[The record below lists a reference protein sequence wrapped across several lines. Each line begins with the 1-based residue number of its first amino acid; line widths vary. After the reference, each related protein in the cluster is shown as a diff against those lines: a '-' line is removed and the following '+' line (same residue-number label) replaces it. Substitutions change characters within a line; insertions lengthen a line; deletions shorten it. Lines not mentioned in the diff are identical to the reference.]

1 MRAVLMLT
9 PEGYQP
15 RLIEERLD
23 ALMRAFGCVE
33 LVGPKWCGKT
43 WTALSRSV
51 SVTKLDRRQDRE
63 AAELDPSLALVG
75 QTPHLVDEWQ
85 EVPEVWDAARRYVDD
100 AGNRKGLL
108 LLTGSARLKQRDRS
122 RVRHSG
128 AGRIARLAMRP
139 MSLAELGES
148 TGEVSL
154 KSLLAGGELRP
165 TRRDTSIE
173 DVARWCCRG
182 GWPANLTLDD
192 EAAYETAAQYIQAV
206 LDANVIE
213 EGKSPDI
220 ALSLMRALAFN
231 ESQAVTYRT
240 LASGMGSSI
249 ARTVDDDTVSSYLS
263 LFDRLFITE
272 KLSGWEPPMRAK
284 ARVRVKPKRYF
295 ADPSLAAAL
304 VDATPARLLRDTQ
317 TLGLLFENLVL
328 RDLRVYLSAL
338 GGVGNS
344 ISYYRDDK
352 GLEVDAILEY
362 GGGWAGIEIKLSD
375 TKVDDGAANLLRLR
389 NKLTR
394 STAARHAEPLF
405 LAVIVGRGGLAY
417 RRADGVYVIPAAT
430 LGA

>member
-1 MRAVLMLT
+1 M
-9 PEGYQP
+9 
-15 RLIEERLD
+15 
-23 ALMRAFGCVE
+23 
-33 LVGPKWCGKT
+33 
-43 WTALSRSV
+43 
-51 SVTKLDRRQDRE
+51 TKLDRRQDRE

-108 LLTGSARLKQRDRS
+108 LLTGSTQLKRRDRG

-139 MSLAELGES
+139 MSLVELGES
-148 TGEVSL
+148 SGEVSL
-154 KSLLAGGELRP
+154 KSLLSGEELCP

-206 LDANVIE
+206 LDVNVIE
-213 EGKSPDI
+213 EGESPDV

-240 LASGMGSSI
+240 LASDMGSGI

-263 LFDRLFITE
+263 LLDRLFITE
-272 KLSGWEPPMRAK
+272 KLDGWVPPMRAK

-304 VDATPARLLRDTQ
+304 VDATSDRLLRDAQ

-362 GGGWAGIEIKLSD
+362 GGGLAGVEIKLSD

-394 STAARHAEPLF
+394 NTAARHAEPLF
-405 LAVIVGRGGLAY
+405 LAVVVGRGGLAY

>member
-1 MRAVLMLT
+1 MLT

-15 RLIEERLD
+15 RLIESRLD

-33 LVGPKWCGKT
+33 LAGPKWCGKT
-43 WTALSRSV
+43 WTALSRSA

-100 AGNRKGLL
+100 AGNKRGLL
-108 LLTGSARLKQRDRS
+108 LLTGSTQLKQRDRD

-128 AGRIARLAMRP
+128 AGRIARLTMRP

-154 KSLLAGGELRP
+154 ESLLAGDELHP
-165 TRRDTSIE
+165 TRRDTTIE
-173 DVARWCCRG
+173 DVACWCCRG

-192 EAAYETAAQYIQAV
+192 EAAYETAGQYIQAV
-206 LDANVIE
+206 LDVNVLE
-213 EGKSPDI
+213 ERKSPDT

-231 ESQAVTYRT
+231 KSQAVTYRT
-240 LASGMGSSI
+240 LASDMGSNGL
-249 ARTVDDDTVSSYLS
+249 ARTVDKDTVSSYLS
-263 LFDRLFITE
+263 LLDRLFITE

-304 VDATPARLLRDTQ
+304 VGATPTRLLRDTQ

-328 RDLRVYLSAL
+328 RDLRVYMSTL
-338 GGVGNS
+338 GGVGNAV
-344 ISYYRDDK
+344 SYYRDDK

-362 GGGWAGIEIKLSD
+362 GGGWAGVEIKLSD

-394 STAARHAEPLF
+394 NTAARHAEPLF

>member
-1 MRAVLMLT
+1 MLT
-9 PEGYQP
+9 PDGYQP
-15 RLIEERLD
+15 RMIEKRLD

-43 WTALSRSV
+43 WTALSRSA

-63 AAELDPSLALVG
+63 AAELDPLLALVG

-108 LLTGSARLKQRDRS
+108 LLTGSTQLKPRDRG

-154 KSLLAGGELRP
+154 KSLLSGEQLCP

-206 LDANVIE
+206 LDVNVIE
-213 EGKSPDI
+213 EGKTPDV

-240 LASGMGSSI
+240 LASDMGSSI

-272 KLSGWEPPMRAK
+272 KLNGWEPPMRAK

-304 VDATPARLLRDTQ
+304 VDATPDRLLRDAQ

-338 GGVGNS
+338 GGVGSS

-362 GGGWAGIEIKLSD
+362 GGGWAGVEIKLSD

-394 STAARHAEPLF
+394 NTAARHAEPLF
-405 LAVIVGRGGLAY
+405 LAVVVGRGGLAY

>member
-1 MRAVLMLT
+1 MLT
-9 PEGYQP
+9 PDGYQP
-15 RLIEERLD
+15 RMIEKRLD

-43 WTALSRSV
+43 WTALSRSA

-63 AAELDPSLALVG
+63 AAELDPLLALVG
-75 QTPHLVDEWQ
+75 QAPHLVDEWQ

-108 LLTGSARLKQRDRS
+108 LLTGSTQLKPRDRG

-154 KSLLAGGELRP
+154 KSLLSGEQLCP

-206 LDANVIE
+206 LDVNVIE
-213 EGKSPDI
+213 ERKSPDV

-240 LASGMGSSI
+240 LASDMGSSI

-272 KLSGWEPPMRAK
+272 KLNGWEPPMRAK

-304 VDATPARLLRDTQ
+304 VDATPDRLLRDAQ
-317 TLGLLFENLVL
+317 TLGLLFENLML

-338 GGVGNS
+338 GGVGSS

-352 GLEVDAILEY
+352 GLEVDAILEH
-362 GGGWAGIEIKLSD
+362 GGGWAGVEIKLSD

-394 STAARHAEPLF
+394 NTAARHAEPLF
-405 LAVIVGRGGLAY
+405 LAVVVGRGGLAY

>member
-1 MRAVLMLT
+1 MRHAVMWM
-9 PEGYQP
+9 
-15 RLIEERLD
+15 
-23 ALMRAFGCVE
+23 MRG
-33 LVGPKWCGKT
+33 
-43 WTALSRSV
+43 
-51 SVTKLDRRQDRE
+51 TK
-63 AAELDPSLALVG
+63 SL
-75 QTPHLVDEWQ
+75 Q
-85 EVPEVWDAARRYVDD
+85 
-100 AGNRKGLL
+100 
-108 LLTGSARLKQRDRS
+108 LLTSSTLLKQKDRS
-122 RVRHSG
+122 SVRHSG

-139 MSLAELGES
+139 MSLVELGES

-154 KSLLAGGELRP
+154 KSLLSGEELCP
-165 TRRDTSIE
+165 TRRDTSVE
-173 DVARWCCRG
+173 DVARWCCRR

-206 LDANVIE
+206 LDVNVIK
-213 EGKSPDI
+213 EGKSPDT

-240 LASGMGSSI
+240 LASDMGSSI

-272 KLSGWEPPMRAK
+272 KLNGWEPPMRAK

-304 VDATPARLLRDTQ
+304 VDATPDRLLRDAQ

-338 GGVGNS
+338 GGVGSS

-362 GGGWAGIEIKLSD
+362 GGGWAGVEIKLSD

-394 STAARHAEPLF
+394 NTAARHAEPLF
-405 LAVIVGRGGLAY
+405 LAVVVGRGGLAY
-417 RRADGVYVIPAAT
+417 RRADDVYVIPAAT

>member
-1 MRAVLMLT
+1 MLT
-9 PEGYQP
+9 PDGYQP
-15 RLIEERLD
+15 RMIEKRLD

-43 WTALSRSV
+43 WTALSRSA

-85 EVPEVWDAARRYVDD
+85 EVPEVWDAARRYMDD
-100 AGNRKGLL
+100 AGNKKSLL
-108 LLTGSARLKQRDRS
+108 LLTGSTQLKPQDRG

-139 MSLAELGES
+139 MSLVELGES
-148 TGEVSL
+148 SGEVSL
-154 KSLLAGGELRP
+154 KSLLSGEELCP

-206 LDANVIE
+206 LDVNVIE
-213 EGKSPDI
+213 EGESPDV

-240 LASGMGSSI
+240 LASDMGSGI

-272 KLSGWEPPMRAK
+272 ELDGWVPPMRAK

-304 VDATPARLLRDTQ
+304 VDATPDRLLRDAQ

-362 GGGWAGIEIKLSD
+362 GGGLAGVEIKLSD

-394 STAARHAEPLF
+394 NTAARHAEPLF
-405 LAVIVGRGGLAY
+405 LAVVVGRGGLAY

>member
-1 MRAVLMLT
+1 MLT
-9 PEGYQP
+9 PDGYHP
-15 RLIEERLD
+15 RMIEKRLD

-43 WTALSRSV
+43 WTALSRSA

-75 QTPHLVDEWQ
+75 QTPHLVGEWQ

-100 AGNRKGLL
+100 AGNKKGLL
-108 LLTGSARLKQRDRS
+108 LLTGSTQLKPRDRG

-139 MSLAELGES
+139 MSLVKLGES
-148 TGEVSL
+148 SGEVSP
-154 KSLLAGGELRP
+154 KSLLSGEELCP

-173 DVARWCCRG
+173 DVARWCCRR

-206 LDANVIE
+206 LDVNVIE
-213 EGKSPDI
+213 ERKSPDV

-240 LASGMGSSI
+240 LASDMGSSI

-272 KLSGWEPPMRAK
+272 KLDGWVPPKRAK

-304 VDATPARLLRDTQ
+304 VTQLLPACSVTSRRSACCLR
-317 TLGLLFENLVL
+317 
-328 RDLRVYLSAL
+328 
-338 GGVGNS
+338 
-344 ISYYRDDK
+344 ISCSETCACTC
-352 GLEVDAILEY
+352 LHSEA
-362 GGGWAGIEIKLSD
+362 
-375 TKVDDGAANLLRLR
+375 
-389 NKLTR
+389 
-394 STAARHAEPLF
+394 
-405 LAVIVGRGGLAY
+405 
-417 RRADGVYVIPAAT
+417 
-430 LGA
+430 